1 MILID
6 NPDITDADIAM
17 AREVRKLLQA
27 VLALPSG
34 RLEHLVQLAHASNG
48 WQKCDPPEPFGEHG
62 VTAQTLR
69 MLWHFRCN
77 LEMVCPKEAR
87 R

>member
-1 MILID
+1 MAHRNI
-6 NPDITDADIAM
+6 NVTDADIAM
-17 AREVRKLLQA
+17 ANQVRRLLLS
-27 VLALPSG
+27 VLAVPAG
-34 RLEHLVQLAHASNG
+34 PLEHLVQLAHETNG
-48 WQKCDPPEPFGEHG
+48 WQRQDPPEIFAEQG

-77 LEMVCPKEAR
+77 LEAVMPREAR